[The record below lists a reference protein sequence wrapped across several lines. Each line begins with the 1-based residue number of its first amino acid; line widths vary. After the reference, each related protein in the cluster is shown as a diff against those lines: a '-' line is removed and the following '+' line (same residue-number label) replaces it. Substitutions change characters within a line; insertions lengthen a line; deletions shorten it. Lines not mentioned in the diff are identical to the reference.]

1 MYYDENSKPKTVFMS
16 STKSTIWSIMDE
28 PKVSFD
34 MDSPRPESDPW
45 VKLNNRIAGMVA
57 LRFIFVSTTL
67 TFVSLFFYKPEW
79 RFQYQLEAAA
89 ASLVFGIVSH
99 VIVRKMKKK
108 QKEM

>member
-67 TFVSLFFYKPEW
+67 TFVSLFFY
-79 RFQYQLEAAA
+79 QLEAAA